1 MSAVGEL
8 LPKIFEGP
16 VGSEAV
22 VVDFIS
28 NGAIPLWAPVVLA
41 SPGTGEDLARVA
53 TTTSANSTAVI
64 GVAVGPIKPSG
75 NCADAAGEKVR
86 VCVWGRAKVKVS
98 GAVNVGALLATSS
111 TAGKAGSAT
120 PVTGGVLGKALAAS
134 GADGDI
140 IPIFVQL
147 M

>member
-16 VGSEAV
+16 VGAEAV

-28 NGAIPLWAPVVLA
+28 NGAIPLWAPVILA
-41 SPGTGEDLARVA
+41 SAGSGEDLARVA
-53 TTTSANSTAVI
+53 TTNSANSTAVI
-64 GVAVGPIKPSG
+64 GVAVSS
-75 NCADAAGEKVR
+75 ADAAGEKVQ
-86 VCVWGRAKVKVS
+86 VCVWGRAKVKVNA
-98 GAVNVGALLATSS
+98 AVNVGALLATSS
-111 TAGKAGSAT
+111 SVGKAGSAT